1 MVARSGP
8 GEARLWDDCQQ
19 KTLASSPSEDY
30 LNGACGSATMDRD
43 N

>member
-1 MVARSGP
+1 MSPDGDEKIELVEIP
-8 GEARLWDDCQQ
+8 P
-19 KTLASSPSEDY
+19 SSPSEDY